1 MERLTLLKKIIFW
14 IIFCFGFCYK
24 GTSQLNDSIKTLE
37 MTGVVIT
44 ATKSEKPLVELTV
57 PATIISKEE
66 ILSSGHSRLNEII
79 NEQTGLVTVP
89 SFGGG
94 EGIQLQGIDSDYTL
108 ILLDGLP
115 LIGRVA
121 GNFDLSRITLGSVER
136 IEIIKGASSSL
147 YGSEALGGVVNI
159 ITNKNYKEGFQ
170 SNLSYKYG
178 SFKTQDANTEIRYGK
193 NNFSLST
200 NLNYYSS
207 DGYDL
212 VEGDNQKTVEAFNN
226 FTGDINLNYNNN
238 TLGLFNIKFRT
249 FLEKRDGTV
258 FITSPGLSAKSN
270 TSENNVTIRHKK
282 QITEKTSTFLDYYRT
297 NFNNEESNILNN
309 VLQNNTFDQTL
320 ERIDLRFEHLLNKAS
335 LTAGIGLNNEF
346 LERTNILTK
355 PKLKSQFIYF
365 QHDWILNKTL
375 NIVSGLRYDKH
386 NEYKSQLSPKISFKI
401 DLSNRFNIKGS
412 VGSGYKAPD
421 FRQLYL
427 NFSNSS
433 SGYIVLGA
441 NILEE
446 TIKSLQENEE
456 LLIYNEPENNKLNSE
471 SSNSYNLGIQY
482 YVNSNFP
489 LEINFFRNN
498 INNLIEAQIVG
509 RKTNGQTIFS
519 YLNVNKS
526 YTQGFEF
533 SGLWTPKKNLDIL
546 LGYQLLFAKD
556 KEVSNEFKDGLVY
569 ARDKETKQ
577 SFQLYPR
584 HYFGLFGKS
593 RNMVNMKL
601 NYTINKIRD
610 NLSFKIIYRG
620 KYGLVD
626 TNNNT
631 YLDNYDDFIKGHFV
645 VNLSFYKK
653 LYSKLYLQV
662 NFRNLLNYK
671 DAENLV
677 NNPGRRFSVRIIYK
691 N

>member
-1 MERLTLLKKIIFW
+1 M
-14 IIFCFGFCYK
+14 IFCFGFCHK
-24 GTSQLNDSIKTLE
+24 GNAQLNDSIKTLE

-159 ITNKNYKEGFQ
+159 ITNKNHKEGFQ

-193 NNFSLST
+193 NDFSLST

-212 VEGDNQKTVEAFNN
+212 IEGDNQKTVEAFNN
-226 FTGDINLNYNNN
+226 FTGDISLNYNNN
-238 TLGLFNIKFRT
+238 TLGLINIKFRT

-320 ERIDLRFEHLLNKAS
+320 ERIDLRFAHLLNKAS

-346 LERTNILTK
+346 LERTNISTK

-365 QHDWILNKTL
+365 QYDWILNKKL
-375 NIVSGLRYDKH
+375 NVVSGLRYDKH

-412 VGSGYKAPD
+412 IGSGYKAPD

-441 NILEE
+441 NILEQ

-489 LEINFFRNN
+489 LEINFFRN
-498 INNLIEAQIVG
+498 ILIIPRTGWLVCFDQPYFRPVLLSYCLRSVAHPRPLVLTQALHDHGLLRPAQ
-509 RKTNGQTIFS
+509 RF
-519 YLNVNKS
+519 
-526 YTQGFEF
+526 
-533 SGLWTPKKNLDIL
+533 P
-546 LGYQLLFAKD
+546 A
-556 KEVSNEFKDGLVY
+556 
-569 ARDKETKQ
+569 
-577 SFQLYPR
+577 R
-584 HYFGLFGKS
+584 HYL
-593 RNMVNMKL
+593 
-601 NYTINKIRD
+601 
-610 NLSFKIIYRG
+610 
-620 KYGLVD
+620 
-626 TNNNT
+626 
-631 YLDNYDDFIKGHFV
+631 
-645 VNLSFYKK
+645 
-653 LYSKLYLQV
+653 
-662 NFRNLLNYK
+662 
-671 DAENLV
+671 
-677 NNPGRRFSVRIIYK
+677 RRSLRHCQHHVRIPEPAHPPHAYQTLQILQLQCHRRYQDFRQCLFPHFRLQTRHPCPEHHQRRLRRIPSAQTTPDH
-691 N
+691 